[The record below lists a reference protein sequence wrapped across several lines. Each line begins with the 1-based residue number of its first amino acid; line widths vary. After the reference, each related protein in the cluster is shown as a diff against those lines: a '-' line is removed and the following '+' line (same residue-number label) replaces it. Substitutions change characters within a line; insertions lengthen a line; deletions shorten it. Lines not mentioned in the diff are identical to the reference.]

1 MKKLLVIA
9 GLAAFSFASAQQ
21 KDIFDIQK
29 YLQKKQA
36 EEKLQKMK
44 DRFIPSNPSNPKFYL
59 PESLYPPQARLSQTL
74 PNGNKIYLLPMDNMP
89 CIVPDKDQYADNMPP
104 APKKFEL
111 FDTQQR
117 NNRQQPGAIPNPA
130 YPWKII
136 PDDNNK

>member
-21 KDIFDIQK
+21 KDFFDIQK

-44 DRFIPSNPSNPKFYL
+44 DRFIPSNPKKPIIHLSQDL
-59 PESLYPPQARLSQTL
+59 PQAKLSQTL
-74 PNGNKIYLLPMDNMP
+74 PNGNKVYVLPLDNMP
-89 CIVPDKDQYADNMPP
+89 CIVSDKDQYADNMLQ

-111 FDTQQR
+111 FDKLQR

>member
-21 KDIFDIQK
+21 KDFFDIQK

-44 DRFIPSNPSNPKFYL
+44 DRFIPSNPKKPIIHLSQDL
-59 PESLYPPQARLSQTL
+59 PQAKLSQTL
-74 PNGNKIYLLPMDNMP
+74 PNGNKVYVLPLDNMP
-89 CIVPDKDQYADNMPP
+89 CIVSDKDQYADNMLQ

-111 FDTQQR
+111 FDKLQR

-136 PDDNNK
+136 PDDKNK

>member
-21 KDIFDIQK
+21 KDFFDIQK

-44 DRFIPSNPSNPKFYL
+44 DRFIPSNPKKPIIHLSQDL
-59 PESLYPPQARLSQTL
+59 PQAKLSQTL
-74 PNGNKIYLLPMDNMP
+74 PNGNKVYVLPLDNMP
-89 CIVPDKDQYADNMPP
+89 CIVSDKDQYADNMLQ

-111 FDTQQR
+111 FDKLQR
-117 NNRQQPGAIPNPA
+117 NIRQQPGAIPNPA

-136 PDDNNK
+136 PDDKNK